1 MFQVVSRRGQ
11 QETEGYSRLVVFF
24 YEAPCATCSAKG
36 MHVQV
41 ISGV

>member
-1 MFQVVSRRGQ
+1 MFQVVNRRGP
-11 QETEGYSRLVVFF
+11 EGYSRLVVFF